1 MFCHTISCLNIPI
14 SAFQWK
20 WPPLWPYTGRN
31 YTSLS
36 YSLSLSLFFPFNIR
50 EEMRSLQA
58 ALQKQLDEAAERAE
72 KHQATVRHLNKWRW
86 KMMEC
91 FCSSDS
97 SSIWWRQ
104 NDHYPHLNSNAQGV
118 DLIFNF
124 FLWRLAQSRRLIIV
138 LLFSSQCRQ
147 RPLHVLLTQN
157 SLWGMFISEGP
168 DTALAI
174 LSPDFYGY
182 SVLIM
187 QTHSVI
193 FALELF
199 SPARWVLRVR
209 EREGPLWDTRD
220 RRRVSSRIWMNPWG
234 EWKWAWGCTFPSMN
248 SSKQT
253 SLN

>member
-1 MFCHTISCLNIPI
+1 MEVENDGVFLLERFIFYLMTT
-14 SAFQWK
+14 K
-20 WPPLWPYTGRN
+20 W
-31 YTSLS
+31 SLS
-36 YSLSLSLFFPFNIR
+36 TFKF
-50 EEMRSLQA
+50 Q
-58 ALQKQLDEAAERAE
+58 
-72 KHQATVRHLNKWRW
+72 
-86 KMMEC
+86 
-91 FCSSDS
+91 CSGSRFDFS
-97 SSIWWRQ
+97 
-104 NDHYPHLNSNAQGV
+104 
-118 DLIFNF
+118 F

-147 RPLHVLLTQN
+147 RPLRVLLTQN

>member
-124 FLWRLAQSRRLIIV
+124 FYEG
-138 LLFSSQCRQ
+138 LLRVVDSLLSFS
-147 RPLHVLLTQN
+147 
-157 SLWGMFISEGP
+157 
-168 DTALAI
+168 
-174 LSPDFYGY
+174 FY
-182 SVLIM
+182 
-187 QTHSVI
+187 HSVVS
-193 FALELF
+193 ALC
-199 SPARWVLRVR
+199 
-209 EREGPLWDTRD
+209 
-220 RRRVSSRIWMNPWG
+220 VSSSHKTHYEECLFQRGQTLPWLF
-234 EWKWAWGCTFPSMN
+234 WALTFMD
-248 SSKQT
+248 T
-253 SLN
+253 VC